1 MQPYLINDKT
11 MIKTLTNAPTN
22 PVTRTIIK
30 TRGKLATKSAVA
42 ALKIRS
48 TYLNIAKNLASVL
61 ALSALILGAHANPRL
76 TTPPGFSITK
86 LPFSV
91 PKARQLA
98 LTDNGTLIV
107 GSRKSGN
114 VYAIPNA
121 LTAANPKVITLF
133 DDLNEPSGLA
143 LANGDLYIAAV
154 SKVLRIND
162 IEDQLKANPLFDV
175 VTDTL
180 PTKAH
185 HGWKY
190 IKFGED
196 GMLYVPVGAPCN
208 ICLSQDKRF
217 ATMLRMDPATGAT
230 EIIAEGLRNVVG
242 FAWHPE
248 SKDLWVSNNGR
259 DILGDDIP
267 ADELNV
273 IPANNSKPL
282 HFGYPFVH
290 SNNAGDTAGLI
301 KDPKFGDHEDA
312 AKHTFE
318 PAAVRIQAHSAPIG
332 MTFYTGSEFPAQYKN
347 ALFVA
352 ERGSWNR
359 SSKVGYQL
367 AVMTMDASG
376 NPIYEPFIYGWLE
389 GEEAWGRP
397 NDVLQTKEGHL
408 LISDDKAGAVYLVRY
423 NQALASN

>member
-1 MQPYLINDKT
+1 MKKQRVTAATAVKNKSRSSFLSITK
-11 MIKTLTNAPTN
+11 KLT
-22 PVTRTIIK
+22 
-30 TRGKLATKSAVA
+30 
-42 ALKIRS
+42 
-48 TYLNIAKNLASVL
+48 
-61 ALSALILGAHANPRL
+61 LILGLGSVLLSAHADPRL
-76 TTPPGFSITK
+76 TTPAGFTITK

-98 LTDNGTLIV
+98 LTENGTLIV

-133 DDLNEPSGLA
+133 SDLNEPSGLA

-154 SKVLRIND
+154 SKVLRVND
-162 IEDQLKANPLFDV
+162 IEDHLKANPEFDV

-180 PTKAH
+180 PKKAH

-208 ICLSQDKRF
+208 ICLSEDKRF
-217 ATMLRMDPATGAT
+217 ATMLRMDPTTGAT

-242 FAWHPE
+242 FAWHPDN
-248 SKDLWVSNNGR
+248 KDLWVSNNGR

-273 IPANNSKPL
+273 IPAKNTKAL

-290 SNNAGDTAGLI
+290 SNNASEAPGII
-301 KDPKFGDHEDA
+301 KDPKFGDHADA
-312 AKHTFE
+312 AKYDFK

-332 MTFYTGSEFPAQYKN
+332 MTFYTGAQFPAQYKN

-359 SSKVGYQL
+359 SAKVGYQL
-367 AVMTMDASG
+367 TVMTMDAAG
-376 NPIYEPFIYGWLE
+376 KPVYKPFIYGWLE

-408 LISDDKAGAVYLVRY
+408 LVSDDTAGAVYLVRY
-423 NQALASN
+423 NNALAAN

>member
-1 MQPYLINDKT
+1 MKKQRVTAATAVKNKSRSSFLSITK
-11 MIKTLTNAPTN
+11 KLT
-22 PVTRTIIK
+22 
-30 TRGKLATKSAVA
+30 
-42 ALKIRS
+42 
-48 TYLNIAKNLASVL
+48 
-61 ALSALILGAHANPRL
+61 LILGLGSVLLSAHADPRL
-76 TTPPGFSITK
+76 TTPAGFTITK

-98 LTDNGTLIV
+98 LTENGTLIV

-133 DDLNEPSGLA
+133 SDLNEPSGLA

-154 SKVLRIND
+154 SKVLRVND
-162 IEDQLKANPLFDV
+162 IEDHLKANPEFDV

-180 PTKAH
+180 PKKAH

-208 ICLSQDKRF
+208 ICLSEDKRF
-217 ATMLRMDPATGAT
+217 ATMLRMDPTTGAT

-273 IPANNSKPL
+273 IPAKNTKAL

-290 SNNAGDTAGLI
+290 SNNASEAPGII
-301 KDPKFGDHEDA
+301 KDPKFGDHADA
-312 AKHTFE
+312 AKYDFK

-332 MTFYTGSEFPAQYKN
+332 MTFYTGAQFPAQYKN

-367 AVMTMDASG
+367 TVMTMDAAG
-376 NPIYEPFIYGWLE
+376 KPVYKPFIHGWLE

-408 LISDDKAGAVYLVRY
+408 LVSDDTAGAVYLVRY
-423 NQALASN
+423 NNALAAN

>member
-1 MQPYLINDKT
+1 MKKT
-11 MIKTLTNAPTN
+11 TLKQNYTSRLNLSRRMARSTLTAM
-22 PVTRTIIK
+22 
-30 TRGKLATKSAVA
+30 
-42 ALKIRS
+42 
-48 TYLNIAKNLASVL
+48 ASVL
-61 ALSALILGAHANPRL
+61 LALAGIVASVQADPRL

-98 LTDNGTLIV
+98 LTKNGTLIV
-107 GSRKSGN
+107 GTRKSGN
-114 VYAIPNA
+114 VYAVPNA

-133 DDLNEPSGLA
+133 DNLNEPSGLTIKD
-143 LANGDLYIAAV
+143 GDLYIAAV
-154 SKVLRIND
+154 SKVLRVNE
-162 IEDQLKANPLFDV
+162 IESKLKTNPEFDV

-208 ICLSQDKRF
+208 VCLSKDKRF
-217 ATMLRMDPATGAT
+217 ATMLRMDPTTGAT

-242 FAWHPE
+242 FAWHPQ

-273 IPANNSKPL
+273 IPANNTKAL

-290 SNNAGDTAGLI
+290 SNNASLAPGII
-301 KDPKFGDHEDA
+301 KDPKFGDHEEASRHD
-312 AKHTFE
+312 FL

-332 MTFYTGSEFPAQYKN
+332 MTFYTGNKFPSQYKN

-367 AVMTMDASG
+367 TVMTTNAEG
-376 NPIYEPFIYGWLE
+376 ETVYEPFIHGWLI

-397 NDVLQTKEGHL
+397 NDVLQTEEGHL
-408 LISDDKAGAVYLVRY
+408 LISDDTAGAVYLVRY
-423 NQALASN
+423 NPTLAAQ

>member
-1 MQPYLINDKT
+1 MKKQRVTAATAVKSKSRSSFLSITK
-11 MIKTLTNAPTN
+11 KLT
-22 PVTRTIIK
+22 
-30 TRGKLATKSAVA
+30 
-42 ALKIRS
+42 
-48 TYLNIAKNLASVL
+48 
-61 ALSALILGAHANPRL
+61 LILGLGSVLLSAHADPRL
-76 TTPPGFSITK
+76 TAPAGFTITK

-98 LTDNGTLIV
+98 LTENGTLIV

-121 LTAANPKVITLF
+121 LTAASPKVITLF
-133 DDLNEPSGLA
+133 SDLNEPSGLA

-154 SKVLRIND
+154 SKVLRVND
-162 IEDQLKANPLFDV
+162 IEDHLKANPEFDV

-180 PTKAH
+180 PKKAH

-208 ICLSQDKRF
+208 ICLSEDKRF
-217 ATMLRMDPATGAT
+217 ATMLRMDPTTGAT

-273 IPANNSKPL
+273 IPAANTKAL

-290 SNNAGDTAGLI
+290 SNNASKAPGII
-301 KDPKFGDHEDA
+301 KDPKFGDHA
-312 AKHTFE
+312 
-318 PAAVRIQAHSAPIG
+318 
-332 MTFYTGSEFPAQYKN
+332 
-347 ALFVA
+347 
-352 ERGSWNR
+352 
-359 SSKVGYQL
+359 
-367 AVMTMDASG
+367 
-376 NPIYEPFIYGWLE
+376 
-389 GEEAWGRP
+389 
-397 NDVLQTKEGHL
+397 
-408 LISDDKAGAVYLVRY
+408 
-423 NQALASN
+423 

>member
-1 MQPYLINDKT
+1 MKKQRVTAATAVKNKSRSSFLSITK
-11 MIKTLTNAPTN
+11 KLT
-22 PVTRTIIK
+22 
-30 TRGKLATKSAVA
+30 
-42 ALKIRS
+42 
-48 TYLNIAKNLASVL
+48 
-61 ALSALILGAHANPRL
+61 LILGLGSVLLSAHADPRL
-76 TTPPGFSITK
+76 TTPAGFTITK

-98 LTDNGTLIV
+98 LTENGTLIV

-133 DDLNEPSGLA
+133 SDLNEPSGLA

-154 SKVLRIND
+154 SKVLRVND
-162 IEDQLKANPLFDV
+162 IEDHLKANPEFDV

-180 PTKAH
+180 PKKAH

-208 ICLSQDKRF
+208 ICLSEDKRF
-217 ATMLRMDPATGAT
+217 ATMLRMDPTTGAT

-273 IPANNSKPL
+273 IPAKNTKAL

-290 SNNAGDTAGLI
+290 SNNASEAPGII
-301 KDPKFGDHEDA
+301 KDPKFGDHADA
-312 AKHTFE
+312 AKYDFK

-332 MTFYTGSEFPAQYKN
+332 MTFYTGAQFPAQYKN

-367 AVMTMDASG
+367 TVMTMDAAG
-376 NPIYEPFIYGWLE
+376 KPVYEPFIYGWLE

-408 LISDDKAGAVYLVRY
+408 LVSDDTAGAVYLVRY
-423 NQALASN
+423 NNALAAN

>member
-1 MQPYLINDKT
+1 MKQQS
-11 MIKTLTNAPTN
+11 
-22 PVTRTIIK
+22 VTTTARA
-30 TRGKLATKSAVA
+30 KLNSGSKFLS
-42 ALKIRS
+42 
-48 TYLNIAKNLASVL
+48 IAKNLAFSIGL
-61 ALSALILGAHANPRL
+61 AGLFVSAHADPRL
-76 TTPPGFSITK
+76 TAPPGFSITK

-98 LTDNGTLIV
+98 LTENGTLIV

-133 DDLNEPSGLA
+133 SDLNEPSGLA
-143 LANGDLYIAAV
+143 LENGDLYIAAV
-154 SKVLRIND
+154 SKVLRVND
-162 IEDQLKANPLFDV
+162 IEDHLKANPEFDV

-180 PTKAH
+180 PKKAH

-190 IKFGED
+190 IKFDED

-208 ICLSQDKRF
+208 ICLSKDKRF
-217 ATMLRMDPATGAT
+217 ATMLRMDPTTGAT

-273 IPANNSKPL
+273 IPAKNTKTL

-290 SNNAGDTAGLI
+290 SNNASEAPGII
-301 KDPKFGDHEDA
+301 KDPKFGDHADA
-312 AKHTFE
+312 AKYDFK

-332 MTFYTGSEFPAQYKN
+332 MTFYTGEQFPAQYKN

-367 AVMTMDASG
+367 TVMTMDAAG
-376 NPIYEPFIYGWLE
+376 KPVYEPFIYGWLE

-408 LISDDKAGAVYLVRY
+408 LVSDDTAGAVYLVRY
-423 NQALASN
+423 NQALTAN

>member
-1 MQPYLINDKT
+1 MKKQRVTAATAVKSKSRSSFLSITK
-11 MIKTLTNAPTN
+11 KLT
-22 PVTRTIIK
+22 
-30 TRGKLATKSAVA
+30 
-42 ALKIRS
+42 
-48 TYLNIAKNLASVL
+48 
-61 ALSALILGAHANPRL
+61 LILGLGSVLLSAHADPRL
-76 TTPPGFSITK
+76 TAPAGFTITK

-98 LTDNGTLIV
+98 LTENGTLIV

-121 LTAANPKVITLF
+121 LTAASPKVITLF
-133 DDLNEPSGLA
+133 SDLNEPSGLA

-154 SKVLRIND
+154 SKVLRVND
-162 IEDQLKANPLFDV
+162 IEDHLKANPEFDV

-180 PTKAH
+180 PKKAH

-208 ICLSQDKRF
+208 ICLSEDKRF
-217 ATMLRMDPATGAT
+217 ATMLRMDPTTGAT

-273 IPANNSKPL
+273 IPAANTKAL

-290 SNNAGDTAGLI
+290 SNNASKAPGII
-301 KDPKFGDHEDA
+301 KDPKFGNHADA
-312 AKHTFE
+312 AKYDFK

-332 MTFYTGSEFPAQYKN
+332 MTFYTGAQFPAQYKN

-367 AVMTMDASG
+367 TVMTMDAAG
-376 NPIYEPFIYGWLE
+376 KPIYEPFIHGWLE

-408 LISDDKAGAVYLVRY
+408 LVSDDTAGAVYLVRY
-423 NQALASN
+423 NNALAAN

>member
-1 MQPYLINDKT
+1 MKKQRVTAATAVKSKSRSSFLSITK
-11 MIKTLTNAPTN
+11 KLT
-22 PVTRTIIK
+22 
-30 TRGKLATKSAVA
+30 
-42 ALKIRS
+42 
-48 TYLNIAKNLASVL
+48 
-61 ALSALILGAHANPRL
+61 LILGLGSVLLSAHADPRL
-76 TTPPGFSITK
+76 TTPAGFTITK

-98 LTDNGTLIV
+98 LTENGTLIV

-133 DDLNEPSGLA
+133 SDLNEPSGLA

-154 SKVLRIND
+154 SKVLRVND
-162 IEDQLKANPLFDV
+162 IEGHLKANPEFDV

-180 PTKAH
+180 PKKAH

-208 ICLSQDKRF
+208 ICLSEDKRF
-217 ATMLRMDPATGAT
+217 ATMLRMDPTTGAT

-273 IPANNSKPL
+273 IPAANTKAL

-290 SNNAGDTAGLI
+290 SNNASKAPGII
-301 KDPKFGDHEDA
+301 KDPKFGDHADA
-312 AKHTFE
+312 AKYDFK

-332 MTFYTGSEFPAQYKN
+332 MTFYTGAQFPAQYKN

-367 AVMTMDASG
+367 TVMTMDAAG
-376 NPIYEPFIYGWLE
+376 KPIYEPFIHGWLE

-408 LISDDKAGAVYLVRY
+408 LVSDDTAGAVYLVRY
-423 NQALASN
+423 NNALAAN

>member
-1 MQPYLINDKT
+1 MKQQS
-11 MIKTLTNAPTN
+11 
-22 PVTRTIIK
+22 VTTTARA
-30 TRGKLATKSAVA
+30 KLNSGSKFLS
-42 ALKIRS
+42 
-48 TYLNIAKNLASVL
+48 IAKNLAFSIGL
-61 ALSALILGAHANPRL
+61 AGLFVSAHADPRL
-76 TTPPGFSITK
+76 TAPPGFSITK

-98 LTDNGTLIV
+98 LTENGTLIV

-133 DDLNEPSGLA
+133 SDLNEPSGLA
-143 LANGDLYIAAV
+143 LENGDLYIAAV
-154 SKVLRIND
+154 SKVLRVND
-162 IEDQLKANPLFDV
+162 IEDHLKANPEFDV

-180 PTKAH
+180 PKKAH

-190 IKFGED
+190 IKFDED

-208 ICLSQDKRF
+208 ICLSKDKRF
-217 ATMLRMDPATGAT
+217 ATMLRMDPTTGAT

-273 IPANNSKPL
+273 IPAKNTKTL

-290 SNNAGDTAGLI
+290 SNNASEAPGII
-301 KDPKFGDHEDA
+301 KDPKFGDHADA
-312 AKHTFE
+312 AKYDFK

-332 MTFYTGSEFPAQYKN
+332 MTFYTGAQFPAQYKN

-367 AVMTMDASG
+367 TVMTMDAAG
-376 NPIYEPFIYGWLE
+376 KPIYEPFIHGWLE

-408 LISDDKAGAVYLVRY
+408 LVSDDTAGAVYLVRY
-423 NQALASN
+423 NQALAAN

>member
-1 MQPYLINDKT
+1 MKKHRDTTAAAAKPNSPRSYL
-11 MIKTLTNAPTN
+11 
-22 PVTRTIIK
+22 
-30 TRGKLATKSAVA
+30 S
-42 ALKIRS
+42 
-48 TYLNIAKNLASVL
+48 IAKNLIFILGL
-61 ALSALILGAHANPRL
+61 AGILLSAQADPRL

-107 GSRKSGN
+107 GSRKSGS

-121 LTAANPKVITLF
+121 LTAANPRVITLF
-133 DDLNEPSGLA
+133 SDLNEPSGLA

-154 SKVLRIND
+154 SKVLRVND
-162 IEDQLKANPLFDV
+162 IEDHLKANPEFDV
-175 VTDTL
+175 VTDAL
-180 PTKAH
+180 PKKAH

-190 IKFGED
+190 IKFAED

-208 ICLSQDKRF
+208 ICLSEDKRF
-217 ATMLRMDPATGAT
+217 ATMLRMDPTTGTT

-273 IPANNSKPL
+273 IPAKNTEAL

-290 SNNAGDTAGLI
+290 SNNASEAPGLI
-301 KDPKFGDHEDA
+301 RDPKFGDHKDA
-312 AKHTFE
+312 TKYDFR

-332 MTFYTGSEFPAQYKN
+332 MTFYTGAQFPAQYKN

-367 AVMTMDASG
+367 TVMTLDASG
-376 NPIYEPFIYGWLE
+376 KPVYEPFIYGWLE

-408 LISDDKAGAVYLVRY
+408 LVSDDKAGAVYIVRY
-423 NQALASN
+423 NQELAAN

>member
-1 MQPYLINDKT
+1 MKKQRVTAATAVKSKSRSSFLSITK
-11 MIKTLTNAPTN
+11 KLT
-22 PVTRTIIK
+22 
-30 TRGKLATKSAVA
+30 
-42 ALKIRS
+42 
-48 TYLNIAKNLASVL
+48 
-61 ALSALILGAHANPRL
+61 LILGLGSVLLSAHADPRL
-76 TTPPGFSITK
+76 TAPAGFTITK

-98 LTDNGTLIV
+98 LTENGTLIV

-121 LTAANPKVITLF
+121 LTAASPKVITLF
-133 DDLNEPSGLA
+133 SDLNEPSGLA

-154 SKVLRIND
+154 SKVLRVND
-162 IEDQLKANPLFDV
+162 IEDHLKANPEFDV

-180 PTKAH
+180 PKKAH

-208 ICLSQDKRF
+208 ICLSEDKRF
-217 ATMLRMDPATGAT
+217 ATMLRMDPTTGAT

-273 IPANNSKPL
+273 IPAANTKAL

-290 SNNAGDTAGLI
+290 SNNASKAPGII
-301 KDPKFGDHEDA
+301 KDPKFGDHADA
-312 AKHTFE
+312 AKYDFK

-332 MTFYTGSEFPAQYKN
+332 MTFYTGAQFPAQYKN

-359 SSKVGYQL
+359 SAKVGYQL
-367 AVMTMDASG
+367 TVMTMDAAG
-376 NPIYEPFIYGWLE
+376 KPVYKPFIYGWLE

-408 LISDDKAGAVYLVRY
+408 LVSDDTAGAVYLVRY
-423 NQALASN
+423 NNALAAN

>member
-1 MQPYLINDKT
+1 MKKQRVTAATAVKNKSRSSFLSITK
-11 MIKTLTNAPTN
+11 KLT
-22 PVTRTIIK
+22 
-30 TRGKLATKSAVA
+30 
-42 ALKIRS
+42 
-48 TYLNIAKNLASVL
+48 
-61 ALSALILGAHANPRL
+61 LILGLGSVLLSAHADPRL
-76 TTPPGFSITK
+76 TTPAGFTITK

-98 LTDNGTLIV
+98 LTENGTLIV

-133 DDLNEPSGLA
+133 SDLNEPSGLA

-154 SKVLRIND
+154 SRVLRVND
-162 IEDQLKANPLFDV
+162 IEDHLKANPEFDV

-180 PTKAH
+180 PKKAH

-208 ICLSQDKRF
+208 ICLSEDKRF
-217 ATMLRMDPATGAT
+217 ATMLRMDPTTGAT

-273 IPANNSKPL
+273 IPAKNTKAL

-290 SNNAGDTAGLI
+290 SNNASEAPGII
-301 KDPKFGDHEDA
+301 KDPKFGDHADA
-312 AKHTFE
+312 AKYDFK

-332 MTFYTGSEFPAQYKN
+332 MTFYTGAQFPAQYKN

-367 AVMTMDASG
+367 TVMTMDAAG
-376 NPIYEPFIYGWLE
+376 KPVYEPFIYGWLE

-408 LISDDKAGAVYLVRY
+408 LVSDDTAGAVYLVRY
-423 NQALASN
+423 NNALAAN

>member
-1 MQPYLINDKT
+1 MKQQS
-11 MIKTLTNAPTN
+11 
-22 PVTRTIIK
+22 VTTAARA
-30 TRGKLATKSAVA
+30 KLNSGSKFLS
-42 ALKIRS
+42 
-48 TYLNIAKNLASVL
+48 IAKNLAFSIGL
-61 ALSALILGAHANPRL
+61 AGLFVSAHADPRL
-76 TTPPGFSITK
+76 TAPPGFSITK

-98 LTDNGTLIV
+98 LTENGTLIV

-133 DDLNEPSGLA
+133 SDLNEPSGLA
-143 LANGDLYIAAV
+143 LENGDLYIAAV
-154 SKVLRIND
+154 SKVLRVND
-162 IEDQLKANPLFDV
+162 IENHLKANPEFDV

-180 PTKAH
+180 PKKAH

-190 IKFGED
+190 IKFDED

-208 ICLSQDKRF
+208 ICLSKDKRF
-217 ATMLRMDPATGAT
+217 ATMLRMDPTTGAT

-273 IPANNSKPL
+273 IPAKNTKTL

-290 SNNAGDTAGLI
+290 SNNASEAPGII
-301 KDPKFGDHEDA
+301 KDPKFGDHADA
-312 AKHTFE
+312 AKYDFK

-332 MTFYTGSEFPAQYKN
+332 MTFYTGAQFPAQYKN

-367 AVMTMDASG
+367 TVMTMDAAG
-376 NPIYEPFIYGWLE
+376 KPVYEPFIYGWLE

-408 LISDDKAGAVYLVRY
+408 LVSDDTAGAVYLVRY
-423 NQALASN
+423 NQALAAN

>member
-1 MQPYLINDKT
+1 MKQQS
-11 MIKTLTNAPTN
+11 
-22 PVTRTIIK
+22 VTTTARA
-30 TRGKLATKSAVA
+30 KLNSGSKFLS
-42 ALKIRS
+42 
-48 TYLNIAKNLASVL
+48 IAKNLAFSIGL
-61 ALSALILGAHANPRL
+61 AGLFVSAHADPRL
-76 TTPPGFSITK
+76 TAPPGFSITK

-98 LTDNGTLIV
+98 LTENGTLIV

-133 DDLNEPSGLA
+133 SDLNEPSGLA
-143 LANGDLYIAAV
+143 LENGDLYIAAV
-154 SKVLRIND
+154 SKVLRVND
-162 IEDQLKANPLFDV
+162 IEDHLKANPEFDV

-180 PTKAH
+180 PKKAH

-190 IKFGED
+190 IKFDED

-208 ICLSQDKRF
+208 ICLSKDKRF
-217 ATMLRMDPATGAT
+217 ATMLRMDPTTGAT

-273 IPANNSKPL
+273 IPAKNTKTL

-290 SNNAGDTAGLI
+290 SNNASEAPGII
-301 KDPKFGDHEDA
+301 KDPKFGDHADA
-312 AKHTFE
+312 AKYDFK
-318 PAAVRIQAHSAPIG
+318 PAAVRIQAHSSPIG
-332 MTFYTGSEFPAQYKN
+332 MTFYTGAQFPAQYKN

-367 AVMTMDASG
+367 TVMTMDAAG
-376 NPIYEPFIYGWLE
+376 KPVYEPFIYGWLE

-408 LISDDKAGAVYLVRY
+408 LVSDDTAGAVYLVRY
-423 NQALASN
+423 NQALAAN

>member
-1 MQPYLINDKT
+1 M
-11 MIKTLTNAPTN
+11 
-22 PVTRTIIK
+22 
-30 TRGKLATKSAVA
+30 
-42 ALKIRS
+42 
-48 TYLNIAKNLASVL
+48 
-61 ALSALILGAHANPRL
+61 
-76 TTPPGFSITK
+76 
-86 LPFSV
+86 
-91 PKARQLA
+91 
-98 LTDNGTLIV
+98 
-107 GSRKSGN
+107 
-114 VYAIPNA
+114 
-121 LTAANPKVITLF
+121 ITLF
-133 DDLNEPSGLA
+133 SDLNEPSGLA

-154 SKVLRIND
+154 SRVLRVND
-162 IEDQLKANPLFDV
+162 IEDHLKANPEFDV

-180 PTKAH
+180 PKKAH

-208 ICLSQDKRF
+208 ICLSEDKRF
-217 ATMLRMDPATGAT
+217 ATMLRMDPTTGAT
-230 EIIAEGLRNVVG
+230 EIVAEGLRNVVG

-273 IPANNSKPL
+273 IPAKNTKAL

-290 SNNAGDTAGLI
+290 SNNASEAPGII
-301 KDPKFGDHEDA
+301 KDPKFGDHADA
-312 AKHTFE
+312 AKYDFK

-332 MTFYTGSEFPAQYKN
+332 MTFYTGAQFPTQYKN

-367 AVMTMDASG
+367 TVMTMDAAG
-376 NPIYEPFIYGWLE
+376 KPVYEPFIHGWLE

-408 LISDDKAGAVYLVRY
+408 LVSDDTAGAVYLVRY
-423 NQALASN
+423 NNALAAN

>member
-1 MQPYLINDKT
+1 MKQQS
-11 MIKTLTNAPTN
+11 
-22 PVTRTIIK
+22 VTTAART
-30 TRGKLATKSAVA
+30 KLNSGSKFLS
-42 ALKIRS
+42 
-48 TYLNIAKNLASVL
+48 IAKNLAF
-61 ALSALILGAHANPRL
+61 IIGLGGFLVSAHADPRL
-76 TTPPGFSITK
+76 TTPTGFSINK

-98 LTDNGTLIV
+98 LTENGTLIV

-133 DDLNEPSGLA
+133 SDLNEPSGLA

-154 SKVLRIND
+154 SRVLRVND
-162 IEDQLKANPLFDV
+162 IEDHLKANPEFDV

-180 PTKAH
+180 PKKAH

-208 ICLSQDKRF
+208 ICLSEDKRF
-217 ATMLRMDPATGAT
+217 ATMLRMDPTTGAT

-273 IPANNSKPL
+273 IPAKNTKAL

-290 SNNAGDTAGLI
+290 SNNASEAPGII
-301 KDPKFGDHEDA
+301 KDPKFGDHADA
-312 AKHTFE
+312 AKYDFK

-332 MTFYTGSEFPAQYKN
+332 MTFYTGAQFPAQYKN

-367 AVMTMDASG
+367 TVMTMDAAG
-376 NPIYEPFIYGWLE
+376 KPIYEPFIHGWLE

-408 LISDDKAGAVYLVRY
+408 LVSDDTAGAVYLVRY
-423 NQALASN
+423 NNALAAN

>member
-1 MQPYLINDKT
+1 MKKQRVTAATAVKSKSRSSFLSITK
-11 MIKTLTNAPTN
+11 KLT
-22 PVTRTIIK
+22 
-30 TRGKLATKSAVA
+30 
-42 ALKIRS
+42 
-48 TYLNIAKNLASVL
+48 
-61 ALSALILGAHANPRL
+61 LILGLGSVLLSAHADPRL
-76 TTPPGFSITK
+76 TAPAGFTITK

-91 PKARQLA
+91 PAARQLA
-98 LTDNGTLIV
+98 LTENGTLIV

-121 LTAANPKVITLF
+121 LTAASPKVITLF
-133 DDLNEPSGLA
+133 SDLNEPSGLA

-154 SKVLRIND
+154 SKVLRVND
-162 IEDQLKANPLFDV
+162 IEDHLKANPEFDV

-180 PTKAH
+180 PKKAH

-208 ICLSQDKRF
+208 ICLSEDKRF
-217 ATMLRMDPATGAT
+217 ATMLRMDPTTGAT

-273 IPANNSKPL
+273 IPAANTKAL

-290 SNNAGDTAGLI
+290 SNNASKAPGII
-301 KDPKFGDHEDA
+301 KDPKFGDHADA
-312 AKHTFE
+312 AKYDFK

-332 MTFYTGSEFPAQYKN
+332 MTFYTGAQFPAQYKN

-367 AVMTMDASG
+367 TVMTMDAAG
-376 NPIYEPFIYGWLE
+376 KPVYEPFIYGWLE

-408 LISDDKAGAVYLVRY
+408 LVSDDTAGAVYLVRY
-423 NQALASN
+423 NNALAAN

>member
-1 MQPYLINDKT
+1 MKKQRVTAATAVKNKSRSSFLSITK
-11 MIKTLTNAPTN
+11 KLT
-22 PVTRTIIK
+22 
-30 TRGKLATKSAVA
+30 
-42 ALKIRS
+42 
-48 TYLNIAKNLASVL
+48 
-61 ALSALILGAHANPRL
+61 LILGLGSVLLSAHADPRL
-76 TTPPGFSITK
+76 TTPAGFTITK

-98 LTDNGTLIV
+98 LTENGTLIV

-133 DDLNEPSGLA
+133 SDLNEPSGLA

-154 SKVLRIND
+154 SKVLRVND
-162 IEDQLKANPLFDV
+162 IEDHLKANPEFDV

-180 PTKAH
+180 PKKAH

-208 ICLSQDKRF
+208 ICLSEDKRF
-217 ATMLRMDPATGAT
+217 ATMLRMDPTTGAT

-242 FAWHPE
+242 FAWHPDN
-248 SKDLWVSNNGR
+248 KDLWVSNNGR

-273 IPANNSKPL
+273 IPAKNTKAL

-290 SNNAGDTAGLI
+290 SNNASEAPGII
-301 KDPKFGDHEDA
+301 KDPKFGDHADA
-312 AKHTFE
+312 AKYDFK

-332 MTFYTGSEFPAQYKN
+332 MTFYTGAQFPAQYKN

-367 AVMTMDASG
+367 TVMTMDAAG
-376 NPIYEPFIYGWLE
+376 KPVYKPFIYGWLE

-408 LISDDKAGAVYLVRY
+408 LVSDDTAGAVYLVRY
-423 NQALASN
+423 NNALAAN

>member
-1 MQPYLINDKT
+1 MKQQS
-11 MIKTLTNAPTN
+11 
-22 PVTRTIIK
+22 VTTTARA
-30 TRGKLATKSAVA
+30 KLNSGSKFLS
-42 ALKIRS
+42 
-48 TYLNIAKNLASVL
+48 IAKNLAFSIGL
-61 ALSALILGAHANPRL
+61 AGLFVSAHADPRL
-76 TTPPGFSITK
+76 TAPPGFSITK

-98 LTDNGTLIV
+98 LTENGTLIV

-133 DDLNEPSGLA
+133 SDLNEPSGLA
-143 LANGDLYIAAV
+143 LENGDLYIAAV
-154 SKVLRIND
+154 SKVLRVND
-162 IEDQLKANPLFDV
+162 IEDHLKANPEFDV

-180 PTKAH
+180 PKKAH

-190 IKFGED
+190 IKFDED

-208 ICLSQDKRF
+208 ICLSKDKRF
-217 ATMLRMDPATGAT
+217 ATMLRMDPTTGAT

-273 IPANNSKPL
+273 IPAKNTKTL

-290 SNNAGDTAGLI
+290 SNNASEAPGII
-301 KDPKFGDHEDA
+301 KDPKFGDHADA
-312 AKHTFE
+312 AKYDFK

-332 MTFYTGSEFPAQYKN
+332 MTFYTGAQFPAQYKN

-367 AVMTMDASG
+367 TVMTMDAAG
-376 NPIYEPFIYGWLE
+376 KPVYEPFIYGWLE

-408 LISDDKAGAVYLVRY
+408 LVSDDTAGAVYLVRY
-423 NQALASN
+423 NQALAAN

>member
-1 MQPYLINDKT
+1 MKKMKKQH
-11 MIKTLTNAPTN
+11 
-22 PVTRTIIK
+22 VT
-30 TRGKLATKSAVA
+30 A
-42 ALKIRS
+42 AAQKQDSRS
-48 TYLNIAKNLASVL
+48 SRLNIATKLAFIL
-61 ALSALILGAHANPRL
+61 GLGGILLSAQADPRL
-76 TTPPGFSITK
+76 TTPPGFTITK

-98 LTDNGTLIV
+98 LTENGTLIV

-114 VYAIPNA
+114 VYAVPNA

-133 DDLNEPSGLA
+133 NDLNEPSGLA

-154 SKVLRIND
+154 SKVLRVND
-162 IEDQLKANPLFDV
+162 IENHLKANPKFDL

-180 PTKAH
+180 PKKAH

-190 IKFGED
+190 IKFGDD

-208 ICLSQDKRF
+208 ICLSKDKRF
-217 ATMLRMDPATGAT
+217 ATMLRMDPTTGAI
-230 EIIAEGLRNVVG
+230 EIIAKGLRNVVG

-273 IPANNSKPL
+273 IPAKNTNAP

-290 SNNAGDTAGLI
+290 SNNASDSPGII
-301 KDPKFGDHEDA
+301 KDPEFGDHEDA
-312 AKHTFE
+312 AKYDFQ

-332 MTFYTGSEFPAQYKN
+332 MTFYTGTQFPAQYKN

-352 ERGSWNR
+352 EHGSWNR

-367 AVMTMDASG
+367 TVMTLDASG
-376 NPIYEPFIYGWLE
+376 DPVYEPFIYGWLE
-389 GEEAWGRP
+389 DETAWGRP

-408 LISDDKAGAVYLVRY
+408 LISDDEAGAVYLVSY
-423 NQALASN
+423 SHALAAN

>member
-1 MQPYLINDKT
+1 MKKQRVTAATAVKSKSRSSFLSITK
-11 MIKTLTNAPTN
+11 KLT
-22 PVTRTIIK
+22 
-30 TRGKLATKSAVA
+30 
-42 ALKIRS
+42 
-48 TYLNIAKNLASVL
+48 
-61 ALSALILGAHANPRL
+61 LILGLGSVLLSAHADPRL
-76 TTPPGFSITK
+76 TAPAGFTITK

-98 LTDNGTLIV
+98 LTENGTLIV

-133 DDLNEPSGLA
+133 SDLNEPSGLA

-154 SKVLRIND
+154 SRVLRVND
-162 IEDQLKANPLFDV
+162 IEDHLKANPEFDV

-180 PTKAH
+180 PKKAH

-208 ICLSQDKRF
+208 ICLSEDKRF
-217 ATMLRMDPATGAT
+217 ATMLRMDPTTGAT

-273 IPANNSKPL
+273 IPAKNTKAL

-290 SNNAGDTAGLI
+290 SNNASEAPGII
-301 KDPKFGDHEDA
+301 KDPKFGDHADA
-312 AKHTFE
+312 AKYDFK

-332 MTFYTGSEFPAQYKN
+332 MTFYTGAQFPAQYKN

-367 AVMTMDASG
+367 TVMTMDAAG
-376 NPIYEPFIYGWLE
+376 KPIYEPFIHGWLE

-408 LISDDKAGAVYLVRY
+408 LVSDDTAGAVYLVRY
-423 NQALASN
+423 NNALAAN

>member
-1 MQPYLINDKT
+1 MKQQS
-11 MIKTLTNAPTN
+11 
-22 PVTRTIIK
+22 VTTTARA
-30 TRGKLATKSAVA
+30 KLNSGSKFLS
-42 ALKIRS
+42 
-48 TYLNIAKNLASVL
+48 IAKNLAFSIGL
-61 ALSALILGAHANPRL
+61 AGLFVSAHADPRL
-76 TTPPGFSITK
+76 TAPPGFSITK

-98 LTDNGTLIV
+98 LTENGTLIV

-133 DDLNEPSGLA
+133 SDLNEPSGLA
-143 LANGDLYIAAV
+143 LENGDLYIAAV
-154 SKVLRIND
+154 SKVLRVND
-162 IEDQLKANPLFDV
+162 IEDHLKANPEFDV

-180 PTKAH
+180 PKKAH

-190 IKFGED
+190 IKFDED

-208 ICLSQDKRF
+208 ICLSKDKRF
-217 ATMLRMDPATGAT
+217 ATMLRMDPTTGAT

-273 IPANNSKPL
+273 IPAKNTKTL

-290 SNNAGDTAGLI
+290 SNNASEAPGII
-301 KDPKFGDHEDA
+301 KDPKFGDHADA
-312 AKHTFE
+312 AKYDFK

-332 MTFYTGSEFPAQYKN
+332 MTFYTGAQFPAQYKN

-367 AVMTMDASG
+367 TVMTMDAAG
-376 NPIYEPFIYGWLE
+376 QPVYEPFIYGWLE

-408 LISDDKAGAVYLVRY
+408 LVSDDTAGAVYLVRY
-423 NQALASN
+423 NQALAAN

>member
-1 MQPYLINDKT
+1 
-11 MIKTLTNAPTN
+11 MIKTLTN
-22 PVTRTIIK
+22 TITK
-30 TRGKLATKSAVA
+30 RAKKLAPAYAESAPKRRLKS
-42 ALKIRS
+42 
-48 TYLNIAKNLASVL
+48 LNIVKTLASVL
-61 ALSALILGAHANPRL
+61 GLSALILSAHADPRL

-98 LTDNGTLIV
+98 LTENGTLIV

-114 VYAIPNA
+114 VYAIPDA

-133 DDLNEPSGLA
+133 SDLNEPSGLA

-162 IEDQLKANPLFDV
+162 IEDQLKANPKFDV
-175 VTDTL
+175 VTDAL

-208 ICLSQDKRF
+208 ICLSEDKRF
-217 ATMLRMDPATGAT
+217 ATMLRMDPATGTT

-273 IPANNSKPL
+273 IPAKNTKAL

-290 SNNAGDTAGLI
+290 SNNASEAPGII
-301 KDPKFGDHEDA
+301 KDPKFGDHADA
-312 AKHTFE
+312 TKYNFK

-332 MTFYTGSEFPAQYKN
+332 MTFYTGAQFPAQYKN

-367 AVMTMDASG
+367 TVMTMDDLG
-376 NPIYEPFIYGWLE
+376 KPVYEPFIYGWLE

-397 NDVLQTKEGHL
+397 NDVLQTEEGHL
-408 LISDDKAGAVYLVRY
+408 LISDDTAGAVYLVRY
-423 NQALASN
+423 NQALAAN

>member
-1 MQPYLINDKT
+1 MKQQS
-11 MIKTLTNAPTN
+11 
-22 PVTRTIIK
+22 VTTTARA
-30 TRGKLATKSAVA
+30 KLNSGSKFLS
-42 ALKIRS
+42 
-48 TYLNIAKNLASVL
+48 IAKNLAFSIGL
-61 ALSALILGAHANPRL
+61 AGLFVSAHADPRL
-76 TTPPGFSITK
+76 TAPPGFSITK

-98 LTDNGTLIV
+98 LTENGTLIV

-133 DDLNEPSGLA
+133 SDLNEPSGLA
-143 LANGDLYIAAV
+143 LENGDLYIAAV
-154 SKVLRIND
+154 SKVLRVND
-162 IEDQLKANPLFDV
+162 IENHLKANPEFDV

-180 PTKAH
+180 PKKAH

-190 IKFGED
+190 IKFDED

-208 ICLSQDKRF
+208 ICLSKDKRF
-217 ATMLRMDPATGAT
+217 ATMLRMDPTTGAT

-273 IPANNSKPL
+273 IPAKNTKTL

-290 SNNAGDTAGLI
+290 SNNASEAPGII
-301 KDPKFGDHEDA
+301 KDPKFGDHADA
-312 AKHTFE
+312 AKYDFK

-332 MTFYTGSEFPAQYKN
+332 MTFYTGAQFPAQYKN

-367 AVMTMDASG
+367 TVMTMDAAG
-376 NPIYEPFIYGWLE
+376 KPVYEPFIYGWLE

-408 LISDDKAGAVYLVRY
+408 LVSDDTAGAVYLVRY
-423 NQALASN
+423 NQALAAN